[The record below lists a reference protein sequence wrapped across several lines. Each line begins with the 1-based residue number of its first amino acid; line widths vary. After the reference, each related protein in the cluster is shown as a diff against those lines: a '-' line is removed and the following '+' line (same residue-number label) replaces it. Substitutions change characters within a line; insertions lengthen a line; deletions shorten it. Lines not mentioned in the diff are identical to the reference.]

1 MLKIPRV
8 DLQRPLADFCVCYE
22 KRQHPENEG
31 LEDLNQVKLLRIN
44 QVGRV
49 FVLKQ
54 NKEQHFFLKHN
65 LWDTH
70 VFFLFFVSQLN
81 QEPQRNPDLGL
92 SEDNVLSWWF
102 CQGIHPNSCPKHS
115 GLGVIGNFAQNLM

>member
-54 NKEQHFFLKHN
+54 IQTLDSVRKM
-65 LWDTH
+65 WT
-70 VFFLFFVSQLN
+70 QLVVLS
-81 QEPQRNPDLGL
+81 RNPPQFM
-92 SEDNVLSWWF
+92 SETFRFRSYRKF
-102 CQGIHPNSCPKHS
+102 CPESY
-115 GLGVIGNFAQNLM
+115 VR